1 MDMSPRH
8 SGDGGTTAGQQQQQQ
23 QQEYGVTGAD
33 VAARVAAAAA
43 SVGEYVGGDRGS
55 ALSCELV
62 SGGSGYSGGAAV
74 GGAGGERATPEEVV
88 MVCSVCEEE
97 WPSSRLEDH
106 SELCAVLQQVREEG
120 AAASIS

>member
-8 SGDGGTTAGQQQQQQ
+8 PGDVGTTAGQQQQ

-33 VAARVAAAAA
+33 VAAAAA

-55 ALSCELV
+55 AVSCELV

-106 SELCAVLQQVREEG
+106 SELCAVLQQVREKG